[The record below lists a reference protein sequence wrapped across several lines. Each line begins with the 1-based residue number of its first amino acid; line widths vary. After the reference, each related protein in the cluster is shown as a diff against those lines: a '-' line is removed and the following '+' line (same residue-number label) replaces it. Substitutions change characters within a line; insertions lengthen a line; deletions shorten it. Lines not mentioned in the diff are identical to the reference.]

1 MFQELRRKDKSLSEA
16 DSKQILEK
24 GLYGVLGTIS
34 KSGYAYTIP
43 LNYVYHKNNI
53 YFHCATAGHKLE
65 NVQHNNRVSFTVVE
79 NCQIVPV
86 KFTAKFRSVIVFG
99 KISFV
104 KNDDE
109 KLAGLQLL
117 TKKYAPKFQK
127 EVKEYIQSYF
137 NKVVLLKL
145 QIEKITGKGNA

>member
-1 MFQELRRKDKSLSEA
+1 MFQELRRKDKALSEA

-24 GLYGVLGTIS
+24 GLYGVLGTTS

-53 YFHCATAGHKLE
+53 YFHCATDGHKLE

-79 NCQIVPV
+79 NCQIVPE
-86 KFTAKFRSVIVFG
+86 KYTAKFRSVITFG
-99 KISFV
+99 KVSAV
-104 KNDDE
+104 KNDAE

-117 TKKYAPKFQK
+117 VKKYAPKFQK
-127 EVKEYIQSYF
+127 EAPKYIKKYLK
-137 NKVVLLKL
+137 NVVVLKL
-145 QIEKITGKGNA
+145 EIEKITGKGSD

>member
-1 MFQELRRKDKSLSEA
+1 MFQELRRKDKALSEA

-24 GLYGVLGTIS
+24 GLYGVLGTTS
-34 KSGYAYTIP
+34 KSGYTYTIP
-43 LNYVYHKNNI
+43 LNYIYHKNNI

-65 NVQHNNRVSFTVVE
+65 NVQHNNQVSFIVVE
-79 NCQIVPV
+79 NCQIVPE

-117 TKKYAPKFQK
+117 AKKYAPKFQK
-127 EVKEYIQSYF
+127 EVKEHIQSYF

-145 QIEKITGKGNA
+145 QIEKITGKGSD